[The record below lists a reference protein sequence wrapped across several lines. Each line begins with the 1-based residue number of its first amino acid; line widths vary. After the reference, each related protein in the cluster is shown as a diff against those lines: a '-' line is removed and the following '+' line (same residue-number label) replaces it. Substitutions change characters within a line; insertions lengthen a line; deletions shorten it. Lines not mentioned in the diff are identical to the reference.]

1 MVNKMS
7 EVKQYLTK
15 DGNIFESL
23 VELGGANPKE
33 YDLKLLQAAEARV
46 IKGTNKTL
54 RTALNSLAGFKNMK
68 NDGVKVKEVKDAEFD
83 EYGLSDSFYTEQ
95 QMNTI
100 RKAIDRYHE
109 GYDIA
114 TPFQENGVIQLAKYE
129 LMMNELGAKI
139 AQHPTKDDIA
149 SLKMI
154 QDLHAKLNNDM
165 KFTTRQSVGDANS
178 EDMFTNA
185 VVEYE
190 KRFKEDYFAFE
201 HIEDR
206 DAMQDILIKFADR
219 VVDFMKESPT
229 YYHFKKKMS
238 DELDLKPKDLDL
250 VGRFTIEEFYDFL
263 QINADRKMIQEKNDL
278 TFDDNFK
285 DRGEDSE

>member
-1 MVNKMS
+1 MS
-7 EVKQYLTK
+7 EVKEYLTK
-15 DGNIFESL
+15 DGQIFESL
-23 VELGGANPKE
+23 VELGGANPKD

-83 EYGLSDSFYTEQ
+83 EYGLSDSFYTQ
-95 QMNTI
+95 QQINTI
-100 RKAIDRYHE
+100 RRSIDRYHE

-139 AQHPTKDDIA
+139 AQNQTKDDIT
-149 SLKMI
+149 SLKSV

-190 KRFKEDYFAFE
+190 KRFKEEYFEFE

-206 DAMQDILIKFADR
+206 DAMQEILIKFADR

-238 DELDLKPKDLDL
+238 DELDLKPKDLEL
-250 VGRFTIEEFYDFL
+250 IGRFTIEEFYDFL

-278 TFDDNFK
+278 TFDDTFK
-285 DRGEDSE
+285 DRGDDDEI

>member
-1 MVNKMS
+1 MS

-15 DGNIFESL
+15 DGEIFESL

-83 EYGLSDSFYTEQ
+83 EYGLSDSFYTPQ

-100 RKAIDRYHE
+100 RRAIDRYHE

-129 LMMNELGAKI
+129 LMIAELGAKI
-139 AQHPTKDDIA
+139 AQHPNKDDIS

-185 VVEYE
+185 CIDYE
-190 KRFKEDYFAFE
+190 KRFRGEYFAFE
-201 HIEDR
+201 EVEDR
-206 DAMQDILIKFADR
+206 DAMQDIMIKYADR
-219 VVDFMKESPT
+219 IIDFMKESPT
-229 YYHFKKKMS
+229 YFHFRKKIA
-238 DELDLKPKDLDL
+238 DELDVKPKELAL
-250 VGRFTIEEFYDFL
+250 IGLFTIEEFYDFL
-263 QINADRKMIQEKNDL
+263 QINADRKMIQEKNDI

-285 DRGEDSE
+285 DKGDKDGD